1 MDAKI
6 HIYHPKRRL
15 LLFEYLNTS
24 NTNGDT
30 TSQPPN
36 ILLFVGGMYDNFRSP
51 RYVDDLAAL
60 FPRDAP
66 NQKWS
71 VMHVQLTSAGRGW
84 GLSDLDKDVSLPMIS
99 LLEANSLYEFYFGIV
114 P

>member
-1 MDAKI
+1 MDARI

-15 LLFEYLNTS
+15 LLLEYTNTL
-24 NTNGDT
+24 NGDANT
-30 TSQPPN
+30 ISQPPN
-36 ILLFVGGMYDNFRSP
+36 VLLFIGGMYDNFRSP
-51 RYVDDLAAL
+51 LYVDDLAAL

-84 GLSDLDKDVSLPMIS
+84 GFSDLNKDVSLA
-99 LLEANSLYEFYFGIV
+99 L
-114 P
+114 